1 MQNDIQRQIHS
12 AILLVLRPIARALLR
27 GGIGYREF
35 SEIAKTAFV
44 DIATKDYGLRGRPTN
59 ISRVAVMTGLT
70 RKEVR
75 RIRAGGE
82 LDVRDLD
89 VKHTPIAQ
97 ILHRWHTDTEYLTSA
112 GEPMPLSLDGEE
124 KSFASLV
131 KKYGGDVPP
140 GAMRTELE
148 RINAVEVREDGNLL
162 PTKRIA
168 YNSDLHDKLRGGLTT
183 ILFPAA
189 LNLDHN
195 LKITKETDRWANLVT
210 HTKYLRVGDRGR
222 YRRIAQDRIHEFAS
236 LMDDMQA
243 GYESLYEGDEDSS
256 NSDGV
261 TLGVGIFYFEED
273 KIESDVFD

>member
-27 GGIGYREF
+27 GGVGYREF

-75 RIRAGGE
+75 RIRGSDE
-82 LDVRDLD
+82 LSLRDLD

-97 ILHRWHTDTEYLTSA
+97 ILHRWHTDNDFLTPD
-112 GEPMPLSLDGEE
+112 GEPLPLSADGKE
-124 KSFASLV
+124 KSFSSLV

-148 RINAVEVREDGNLL
+148 RINAIEVREDGFLL
-162 PTKRIA
+162 PTKRVA
-168 YNSDLHDKLRGGLTT
+168 YNSDLHDKLKGGLTT

-195 LKITKETDRWANLVT
+195 LKIADESDRWANLVT
-210 HTKYLRVGDRGR
+210 HTRYLRVGDRGR
-222 YRRIAQDRIHEFAS
+222 YKRIAQDRINEFAN

-243 GYESLYEGDEDSS
+243 GYESLYEGEDE
-256 NSDGV
+256 NSDADGL

-273 KIESDVFD
+273 KTESDIFD